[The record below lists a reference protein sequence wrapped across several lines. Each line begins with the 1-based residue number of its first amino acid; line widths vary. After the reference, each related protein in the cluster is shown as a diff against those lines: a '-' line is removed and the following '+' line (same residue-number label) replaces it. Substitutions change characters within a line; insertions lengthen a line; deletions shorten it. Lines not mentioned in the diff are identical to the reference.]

1 MPLPPGL
8 LAQAEN
14 AADDPDLTV
23 PIVVIVVCAVL
34 IVVTLILQRVRS
46 QRARRVA
53 TPEELS
59 AWQLEGGRLL
69 DQWTSEVEAEVQ
81 ARRTSP
87 TPEAVTRNDDPPGLQ
102 RAIDECPDAR
112 LAAVVGEL
120 RQAGAAL
127 LAAVR
132 EGDPHG
138 PKAAAAEARF
148 QEVKGR
154 AALFLGPSRPT
165 AFPQ

>member
-1 MPLPPGL
+1 VLLPPGL

-23 PIVVIVVCAVL
+23 PVVVIAVCAVL
-34 IVVTLILQRVRS
+34 IVVTVVVQRVRS
-46 QRARRVA
+46 RRATRVA
-53 TPEELS
+53 TPAELD

-69 DQWTSEVEAEVQ
+69 DQWVAEVEGEVQ

-112 LAAVVGEL
+112 LTALVAEL
-120 RQAGAAL
+120 RQAGAGL

-132 EGDPHG
+132 EGDPSG
-138 PKAAAAEARF
+138 PQAAAAETRF

-154 AALFLGPSRPT
+154 AALFLGPSRPPP
-165 AFPQ
+165 FPQ